1 MNRIMSLAYD
11 LCYITT
17 KIHTEKKLSG
27 TQIETGDATGFFIT
41 FITPVGERLCL
52 VTNRHVLEGKEKMSV
67 YMNAKDANG
76 NPIDDKYIACNIS
89 FSSLKEGVNYYF
101 HPRINQVT
109 GEPYDLCVIPFG
121 DIIPALET
129 QSKTP
134 LYYKSFREEHFMTN
148 TNKSTLDS
156 IEDIIMV
163 GYPCGI
169 WDKVNNRPIIRKGIT
184 ATDPKVDYMNSQ
196 MFLIDCACIQGSSGS
211 PVLQYKDGLK
221 AKVENGT
228 LNLSDGIDYM
238 LLGIQQSIPTK
249 NLEARIDS
257 SSGTTTTLQT
267 GEKIYVQIPINLGYI
282 LKAELLLEFKNI
294 IKWS

>member
-1 MNRIMSLAYD
+1 MSLAYD

-17 KIHTEKKLSG
+17 KIHTEKKLSEK
-27 TQIETGDATGFFIT
+27 QIEIGDATGFFIT

-52 VTNRHVLEGKEKMSV
+52 ITNRHVLEGKEKMSV

-76 NPIDDKYIACNIS
+76 NPIDDKYIALQYI

-121 DIIPALET
+121 DIIPALEA
-129 QSKTP
+129 QSNTP
-134 LYYKSFREEHFMTN
+134 LYYKSFREEHLMTN

-267 GEKIYVQIPINLGYI
+267 GEKIYVPIPINLGYI